1 MLLIYKKAPGKIA
14 PKENTDEYF
23 ALINVLSY
31 LATEVH
37 PSIGGL
43 FNPTITESV
52 KEFITGNAARKL
64 EYLEKNLIGD
74 RKFLV
79 GESFTIAD
87 SYLYIILSWT
97 KYVGIDLS
105 PYAKVNNYF
114 NAIGNLENV
123 KAAHKRIESNP
134 PSTI

>member
-1 MLLIYKKAPGKIA
+1 MV
-14 PKENTDEYF
+14 
-23 ALINVLSY
+23 NVLSY

-43 FNPTITESV
+43 FNPTISEAV
-52 KEFITGNAARKL
+52 KEFITGNAGRKL

-105 PYAKVNNYF
+105 PYSKVNSYF

-123 KAAHKRIESNP
+123 KSAHERIGSNP

>member
-1 MLLIYKKAPGKIA
+1 M
-14 PKENTDEYF
+14 
-23 ALINVLSY
+23 NVLSY

-43 FNPTITESV
+43 FNPTITEPV
-52 KEFITGNAARKL
+52 KEFITANAARKL

-79 GESFTIAD
+79 GDSFTIAD

-105 PYAKVNNYF
+105 PYTKVNNYF

-123 KAAHKRIESNP
+123 KDAHKRIETNP
-134 PSTI
+134 PTTI